1 MKEESVRSRQA
12 KMQEDHDEAVR
23 EVDKWR
29 ERLSTKRK
37 EVEFWMGKV
46 DKSCIERI
54 RAFQTPPILIGQIME
69 MSTLTSQDTS
79 SSSSLHFT
87 YVMTCRF
94 LSVLTL
100 IGRKPA
106 VKLEIKEQERD
117 KGQSTLSLSLSPSQF
132 ILAGRLQAERLDRNQ
147 WKQYTSLMADS
158 GRFVDMLHGVN
169 WQDGLHLEV
178 SNGNFFLS
186 FSRSQ
191 QRRKFDLVSSSGGI
205 LHCQRS

>member
-12 KMQEDHDEAVR
+12 KMQEEHEEAMR

-29 ERLSTKRK
+29 ERLGSKRK

-69 MSTLTSQDTS
+69 MSKSRTANDLFFFTS
-79 SSSSLHFT
+79 SSSNIDRSKT
-87 YVMTCRF
+87 RREIRNQRTRTRQR
-94 LSVLTL
+94 SVNAN
-100 IGRKPA
+100 RS
-106 VKLEIKEQERD
+106 V
-117 KGQSTLSLSLSPSQF
+117 STSSS

-178 SNGNFFLS
+178 ANGRSLFSIIYFISLFLS
-186 FSRSQ
+186 A
-191 QRRKFDLVSSSGGI
+191 SGGI
-205 LHCQRS
+205 LHCQGS